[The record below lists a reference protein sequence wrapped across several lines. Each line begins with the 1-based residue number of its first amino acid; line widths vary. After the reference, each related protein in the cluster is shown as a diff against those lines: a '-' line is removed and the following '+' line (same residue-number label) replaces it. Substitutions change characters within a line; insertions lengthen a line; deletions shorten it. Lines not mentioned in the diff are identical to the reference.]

1 MSRILTA
8 ILAAAPIALLVA
20 APSIAAAADVRGR
33 VYDSAPPMDVTVQG
47 RIRPQLEALAT
58 QLLAQRRDLTLDGV
72 KVFEADDKFLPGK
85 IAVGLSALIL
95 STPRDDPKFAGYL
108 AGFRQIADLTVD
120 DTNDTWGIYYYCE
133 ALYGLQRAG
142 LLDQAVS
149 PATLARL
156 KLQLDWRRFVRP
168 GDLTLIDLPNNY
180 YGVAFSVA
188 RLRMLLGWEDAS
200 ASEAL
205 LARAIDHYRK
215 YSGAYGFADET
226 DGGGRFDRYS
236 VLLIG
241 ELSQRFIET
250 GMTPPPEV
258 KAWLRRS
265 VDLLAPR
272 MNLRGEGFEY
282 GRSIGAYGETCF
294 LEVFTAAAKLGVLTP
309 REEAMAY
316 AFSARI
322 AARYADFW
330 LDPKMGSVN
339 LWEHGRRTD
348 AYRAKHRILGENLSL
363 TRQLLYT
370 NALWNDLGFKGRAPD
385 PGFAAWL
392 GALPRATT
400 TWFARGEY
408 DRLVVTVRD
417 GDHVIGLP
425 LINGGAGQHMN
436 APYFPT
442 PFSPGMLS
450 GVADSGAPNLTPRF
464 TLADGARLMPLAW
477 YEHVKVT
484 TRGRTTTVTY
494 DLPAMD
500 RMGADAPVIDRR
512 LTARTTYILAP
523 GRITRIDEYR
533 SAAPLAV
540 QHITLDFGTYS
551 AGSTVS
557 GGRVS
562 FRDGDV
568 RSLEVSGLGACKAQP
583 LADDPAWRT
592 PVGALSTRVAC
603 ETGPITLAQ
612 PLKITWTL
620 RYR

>member
-1 MSRILTA
+1 MSRIL
-8 ILAAAPIALLVA
+8 IVLLASALSAPTIA
-20 APSIAAAADVRGR
+20 APSTVAAADMRGR
-33 VYDSAPPMDVTVQG
+33 VYDSPPPMDATVEG

-58 QLLAQRRDLTLDGV
+58 QLLAQRRDMTLDGV
-72 KVFEADDKFLPGK
+72 KVFDADDKFLPGK

-95 STPRDDPKFAGYL
+95 ATPRDDPKFVRYL
-108 AGFRQIADLTVD
+108 AGFRQVADLTVD

-149 PATLARL
+149 PKTLAKL

-188 RLRMLLGWEDAS
+188 RLRMLLGWEDAL

-205 LARAIDHYRK
+205 LAKAIDHYRK

-250 GMTPPPEV
+250 GMTPPPEI

-265 VDLLAPR
+265 VDLLLPR

-309 REEAMAY
+309 SEEAMAY
-316 AFSARI
+316 AFSTRI

-339 LWEHGRRTD
+339 LWQHGRRTD

-363 TRQLLYT
+363 TRQFLYT
-370 NALWNDLGFKGRAPD
+370 NTLWNELGFKGKTPD

-392 GALPRATT
+392 DTLPKETT

-417 GDHVIGLP
+417 GGHVIGLP
-425 LINGGAGQHMN
+425 LINGGPGQHMN
-436 APYFPT
+436 APYFPM
-442 PFSPGMLS
+442 PFSAGMLS
-450 GVADSGAPNLTPRF
+450 GIADGTAPLLTPRF
-464 TLADGARLMPLAW
+464 TLADGAQLMPLAW
-477 YEHVKVT
+477 FQHAKAT
-484 TRGRTTTVTY
+484 TQGRVTTVTY

-512 LTARTTYILAP
+512 LTARTTYILSP

-533 SAAPLAV
+533 PIGALAV
-540 QHITLDFGTYS
+540 KRIELAFGTYS
-551 AGSTVS
+551 ADATVS
-557 GGRVS
+557 GGHVS

-568 RSLEVSGLGACKAQP
+568 RSLEVTGLGSCKAEA
-583 LADDPAWRT
+583 LTDELAWRT
-592 PVGALSTRVAC
+592 PVGALSTHVAC
-603 ETGPITLAQ
+603 ESGPVTLAR